1 MCARLTLGFF
11 RKAVLMFDTS
21 GQTLP
26 EPWEPDY
33 GITDEAVPV
42 AICLVC
48 GDEVPTVDD
57 SLCPDCDQERSEQ

>member
-1 MCARLTLGFF
+1 
-11 RKAVLMFDTS
+11 MFDTS